1 VVVTQK
7 DLIQRRREQVFELH
21 WQGLSQREIAAE
33 LMNVSQKT
41 VCNDL
46 AWLEN
51 ICNER
56 IKSQRKRIALDYEE
70 SIATFLYLKKKAMM
84 QLHRAEEQKDED
96 RMERL
101 YPIIASIEGDIVT
114 LRGISDVIR
123 REVLMYAEQ
132 QARQR
137 EAQLNGA
144 ILERP

>member
-7 DLIQRRREQVFELH
+7 DLLQRRRERVFELH

-33 LMNVSQKT
+33 LMDVSQKT

-51 ICNER
+51 NCSER
-56 IKSQRKRIALDYEE
+56 IKSQKKRIALEYEE

-84 QLHRAEEQKDED
+84 QLHRAEEQKNED

-114 LRGISDVIR
+114 LRGVSDIIR

-132 QARQR
+132 KAMERDS
-137 EAQLNGA
+137 QLNGA
-144 ILERP
+144 ILERS